1 MGGEMMNLVIIGAQA
16 SGKMTIGQEI
26 EKMTDMTLFHN
37 HDSIDFVR
45 RFMEY
50 GPISTE
56 LIQKIR
62 MNFFEA
68 FAQSNKPLIF
78 TVVIDFND
86 SNDIDFLRQ
95 IQDVFHSFNRE
106 VLFVE
111 LETDLTERLRR
122 NRTEHRLQC
131 KPLKR
136 DLEWSEND
144 ILSTMTFAQFNPE
157 KSPEF
162 LKYYYKINNTE
173 LSARESAQLI
183 LQKLNDIEKM

>member
-1 MGGEMMNLVIIGAQA
+1 M
-16 SGKMTIGQEI
+16 
-26 EKMTDMTLFHN
+26 
-37 HDSIDFVR
+37 
-45 RFMEY
+45 
-50 GPISTE
+50 
-56 LIQKIR
+56 
-62 MNFFEA
+62 
-68 FAQSNKPLIF
+68 
-78 TVVIDFND
+78 IDFND

-162 LKYYYKINNTE
+162 LKYYYKINNTD